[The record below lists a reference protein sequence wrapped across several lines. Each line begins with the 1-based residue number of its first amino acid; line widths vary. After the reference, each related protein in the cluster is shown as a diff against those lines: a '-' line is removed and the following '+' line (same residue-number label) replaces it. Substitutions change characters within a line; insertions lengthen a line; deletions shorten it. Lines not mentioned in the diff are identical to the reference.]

1 MSSKLAE
8 FIKIVFFSV
17 NFLFFIV
24 FGACLA
30 GGFYVLVNG
39 EETILGQNIEPS
51 FSVNDP
57 SSVNFFFAIIILIL
71 FSFLCLFTCFGWSG
85 SMLKSTC
92 LLKNFIVIL
101 FLMFGVSVGGII
113 VLHVQFGENGST
125 LVLQQFMSKSAVAY
139 KEDNKEDNILTSTFW
154 NWLQETPHI
163 VLYAHIA
170 LYGIPV
176 IMFFSL
182 VMGVFI
188 LDQVNS
194 SDQMTNET
202 RDLQG
207 YDGPYNGPDI
217 DHDEDD
223 SFPYNPYYQQIIFES
238 NAPNLSRAGSR
249 FNRTGRSL
257 IRTGNSFTQTGRI
270 VNQTGNTLN
279 HTSTVSQEDETEG
292 PPSYEDLYAGVV
304 MSIQSYI
311 NNLPTNSQ
319 GSNQNTA
326 SSNSSHQA
334 SNSIPTVSN
343 SLPTVSNPL
352 PEISNSLPTISNSM
366 PWV

>member
-1 MSSKLAE
+1 
-8 FIKIVFFSV
+8 
-17 NFLFFIV
+17 
-24 FGACLA
+24 
-30 GGFYVLVNG
+30 
-39 EETILGQNIEPS
+39 
-51 FSVNDP
+51 
-57 SSVNFFFAIIILIL
+57 
-71 FSFLCLFTCFGWSG
+71 
-85 SMLKSTC
+85 MLKSTC

-125 LVLQQFMSKSAVAY
+125 LVLQQFMSKSGVAY
-139 KEDNKEDNILTSTFW
+139 KEDNILTSTFW
-154 NWLQETPHI
+154 NWLQETPN
-163 VLYAHIA
+163 VLLYAHIA

-188 LDQVNS
+188 FDQVNS
-194 SDQMTNET
+194 SDKMTNET

-207 YDGPYNGPDI
+207 YDGPYNGPDV
-217 DHDEDD
+217 DHDEED
-223 SFPYNPYYQQIIFES
+223 SFSYNPYYQQIIFES
-238 NAPNLSRAGSR
+238 NAPNLSRTGSR

-257 IRTGNSFTQTGRI
+257 IRTGNSFTQTGRNL
-270 VNQTGNTLN
+270 NQTGNTLN

-334 SNSIPTVSN
+334 SNSIPIVSN
-343 SLPTVSNPL
+343 SLPTVSNSL
-352 PEISNSLPTISNSM
+352 LAVSNPIPTISNSM